1 MKKEIFKLAI
11 NTLWCDIKHS
21 CKGYRA
27 ILMLVLLAVSIMAP
41 DGTLVLCLAWLVEMA
56 MMLLLPTCE
65 RILFIMPIS
74 AAERKRLM
82 IYRHFAMEAVFIV
95 LILTFGLLRV
105 LIFGN
110 EYPFAK
116 CVINNALTVAL
127 MLFEAGSAVFFCGWY
142 KKVSIQEKGFGIFFS
157 ILAWVTFFTA
167 IALSDNEV
175 EWHEALMLGLGVAGF
190 LVQAFVKMYYM
201 VHASFDEYK
210 FVDATAGLDGKRNR
224 KTNMADDVF

>member
-1 MKKEIFKLAI
+1 MDKKILKLAI

-27 ILMLVLLAVSIMAP
+27 FLMLLLVAFSIMAP
-41 DGTLVLCLAWLVEMA
+41 DGTLVLCLAWLIEMA
-56 MMLLLPTCE
+56 MMMLLPTCE

-82 IYRHFAMEAVFIV
+82 IYRQFAMEAVFV
-95 LILTFGLLRV
+95 MLILAFGLLRA

-110 EYPFAK
+110 EYPLAK
-116 CVINNALTVAL
+116 CVINNAFTVAL
-127 MLFEAGSAVFFCGWY
+127 MLFEVGSAVFFCGWY
-142 KKVSIQEKGFGIFFS
+142 KKASIQEKGFGIFFD
-157 ILAWVTFFTA
+157 ILAWVVFFTA

-175 EWHEALMLGLGVAGF
+175 EGHETLMLGLGAAGF

-210 FVDATAGLDGKRNR
+210 FVDVAGLKGTKNK
-224 KTNMADDVF
+224 KTNVADDVF

>member
-56 MMLLLPTCE
+56 MMMLMPTCE

-82 IYRHFAMEAVFIV
+82 IYRQFAMEAVFIV
-95 LILTFGLLRV
+95 LILVFGLLRV

-110 EYPFAK
+110 EYLFAK
-116 CVINNALTVAL
+116 CVINNAFTVAL

-157 ILAWVTFFTA
+157 ILAWVMFFTA

-175 EWHEALMLGLGVAGF
+175 KGHEALMLGLGVVGF

-210 FVDATAGLDGKRNR
+210 FVDVTAGLDGKRNR

>member
-1 MKKEIFKLAI
+1 MDKKILKLAI

-27 ILMLVLLAVSIMAP
+27 FLMLLLVAFSIMAP
-41 DGTLVLCLAWLVEMA
+41 DGTLVLCLAWLIEMA
-56 MMLLLPTCE
+56 MMMLMPTCE
-65 RILFIMPIS
+65 RILFIMPIG

-82 IYRHFAMEAVFIV
+82 IYRQFAMEAVFVV
-95 LILTFGLLRV
+95 LILALGLLRV

-110 EYPFAK
+110 EYLLAK
-116 CVINNALTVAL
+116 CVINNAFTVAL

-142 KKVSIQEKGFGIFFS
+142 KKASIQEKGFGIFFS

-175 EWHEALMLGLGVAGF
+175 KGHEALMLGLGAAGF

-210 FVDATAGLDGKRNR
+210 FVDVTAGLNGKRNR

>member
-27 ILMLVLLAVSIMAP
+27 FLMLLLVAFSIMAP
-41 DGTLVLCLAWLVEMA
+41 DGTLVLCLAWLIEMA
-56 MMLLLPTCE
+56 MMMLLPTCE

-82 IYRHFAMEAVFIV
+82 IYRQFAMEAVFIV
-95 LILTFGLLRV
+95 LILTFGLLRA
-105 LIFGN
+105 LIFGK
-110 EYPFAK
+110 EYPLAK
-116 CVINNALTVAL
+116 CVINNAFTVAL
-127 MLFEAGSAVFFCGWY
+127 MLFEVGSAVFFCGWY
-142 KKVSIQEKGFGIFFS
+142 KKASIQEKGFGIFFS
-157 ILAWVTFFTA
+157 ILAWVVFFTA

-175 EWHEALMLGLGVAGF
+175 EGHEALMLGLGAAGF

-210 FVDATAGLDGKRNR
+210 FVDVTAGLNGTKNK
-224 KTNMADDVF
+224 KTNVTDDVF